1 VGAELDGPFEG
12 VVETVTL
19 RALESRTA
27 SECGVP
33 ARPLVANPAA
43 GAYILYTSGSTGVPK
58 GVVVTQRALTNF
70 LLSMG
75 SMLAV
80 GLGDSVAA
88 LATLTFDIATVEIL
102 LPLVMGATVILAR
115 RPVGQDPDEL
125 QQIFSREQ
133 ITLAQATPSAWRVLL
148 TLGCPPRSGMRII
161 SGGEALGD
169 LAHRLTATGACL
181 WNGYGPTEITV
192 YNAFHN
198 YNPYPHV
205 PGAQQHTIPNLVGK
219 PMANT
224 LVYVLDR
231 HLQPCPIGGTGEIFV
246 GGAGL
251 ARGYL
256 NRPGLTAAAFLPNPF
271 SGEPGSII
279 YRTGD
284 LARWRS
290 DGCLQWLGR
299 TDGQLKIRGVRVEPS
314 EIETALRKH
323 PRIAECAVSVRNHEE
338 GDARLV
344 AFYVSDDDLDAA
356 DLRAFL
362 KGELPETLIPF
373 AFVRLPELPLNANRK
388 LDRRALEER
397 VLSVSVETPAC
408 PPATELEATIAR
420 IWEQVLERGE
430 VDTNTSFFDLGGN
443 SLLAIRV
450 YAALKAKLSQEFPFL
465 SLFRYPTIRSLAEH
479 LSQREPVADPQARLK
494 EHESV
499 QAGRRRLERA
509 LAIAGRQK

>member
-1 VGAELDGPFEG
+1 
-12 VVETVTL
+12 
-19 RALESRTA
+19 
-27 SECGVP
+27 
-33 ARPLVANPAA
+33 
-43 GAYILYTSGSTGVPK
+43 
-58 GVVVTQRALTNF
+58 
-70 LLSMG
+70 
-75 SMLAV
+75 
-80 GLGDSVAA
+80 
-88 LATLTFDIATVEIL
+88 
-102 LPLVMGATVILAR
+102 
-115 RPVGQDPDEL
+115 
-125 QQIFSREQ
+125 
-133 ITLAQATPSAWRVLL
+133 
-148 TLGCPPRSGMRII
+148 
-161 SGGEALGD
+161 
-169 LAHRLTATGACL
+169 
-181 WNGYGPTEITV
+181 
-192 YNAFHN
+192 
-198 YNPYPHV
+198 
-205 PGAQQHTIPNLVGK
+205 
-219 PMANT
+219 
-224 LVYVLDR
+224 
-231 HLQPCPIGGTGEIFV
+231 
-246 GGAGL
+246 
-251 ARGYL
+251 
-256 NRPGLTAAAFLPNPF
+256 
-271 SGEPGSII
+271 
-279 YRTGD
+279 
-284 LARWRS
+284 
-290 DGCLQWLGR
+290 
-299 TDGQLKIRGVRVEPS
+299 
-314 EIETALRKH
+314 
-323 PRIAECAVSVRNHEE
+323 
-338 GDARLV
+338 LV